1 MKIFRY
7 AIAVAVFLTA
17 ICMVILAVKSCGG
30 LDLKQQIE
38 KDEKDI
44 QILDSTRAK
53 ANAVPIPFK
62 SDSVRNKKLESAN
75 KKNGFKLSVR
85 KSN

>member
-1 MKIFRY
+1 MKAFRFS
-7 AIAVAVFLTA
+7 VALIVFVA
-17 ICMVILAVKSCGG
+17 MICMVILAVKSCGG
-30 LDLKQQIE
+30 LDLKEQIKE
-38 KDEKDI
+38 DEIKI
-44 QILDSTRAK
+44 EVIETKRAS
-53 ANAVPIPFK
+53 ANAVPIPIK

>member
-7 AIAVAVFLTA
+7 AIAVVVFLAA

-30 LDLKQQIE
+30 LDLKEQIKE
-38 KDEKDI
+38 DEIKI
-44 QILDSTRAK
+44 EVIETKRAK
-53 ANAVPIPFK
+53 ANAVPIPFE
-62 SDSVRNKKLESAN
+62 SDTTRAKVLESAN

>member
-7 AIAVAVFLTA
+7 AIAVVVFLAA

-38 KDEKDI
+38 KDEKAI
-44 QILDSTRAK
+44 EIIGKERAK
-53 ANAVPIPFK
+53 ANAVPIPFE
-62 SDSVRNKKLESAN
+62 SDTTRAKVLESAN

>member
-7 AIAVAVFLTA
+7 AIAVAVFLAA
-17 ICMVILAVKSCGG
+17 ICMVILAVKSWGR
-30 LDLKQQIE
+30 LDLKEQIKE
-38 KDEKDI
+38 DEIKI
-44 QILDSTRAK
+44 EVIETKRAS
-53 ANAVPIPFK
+53 ANAMPIPFK
-62 SDSVRNKKLESAN
+62 SDTVRNKKLESAN

>member
-7 AIAVAVFLTA
+7 AIAVVVFLAA
-17 ICMVILAVKSCGG
+17 ICMVILAVKSWGR
-30 LDLKQQIE
+30 LDLKEQI
-38 KDEKDI
+38 KQDEKAI
-44 QILDSTRAK
+44 EILDSSRKA
-53 ANAVPIPFK
+53 ANAMPIPFK
-62 SDSVRNKKLESAN
+62 SDTVRNKKLESAN